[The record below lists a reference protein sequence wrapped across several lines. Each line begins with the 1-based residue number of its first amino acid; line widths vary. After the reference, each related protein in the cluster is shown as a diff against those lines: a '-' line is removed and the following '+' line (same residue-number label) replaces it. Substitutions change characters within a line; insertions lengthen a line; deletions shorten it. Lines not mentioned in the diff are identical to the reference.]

1 MTDNESGGFGRTG
14 MRRIGMRTAGRQV
27 ALAAVVA
34 LIAPACATRG
44 FVREQ
49 SAAANARIEALAG
62 AVEETQE
69 RTAENAARIEDVDQR
84 DEQAAQ
90 QTAQLGQQLAVA
102 ATEAA
107 RAVHARIDR
116 MEEATNRLIFEVTLS
131 ETQGNFGN
139 NQTELPE
146 AARARI
152 DELVARLQAEQR
164 NAYLEIEGH
173 TDSAGSEPYNLNLGM
188 ARAEAVKRYLHDQH
202 QVPLHRMNLL
212 SYGETRPA
220 ASNDTPEGRAQNRR
234 VVIRILS

>member
-1 MTDNESGGFGRTG
+1 
-14 MRRIGMRTAGRQV
+14 MRTIGRLMT
-27 ALAAVVA
+27 LAAVVV

-44 FVREQ
+44 FVQEQ

-69 RTAENAARIEDVDQR
+69 RTAENEARIADVDQR
-84 DEQAAQ
+84 VEQAAQ
-90 QTAQLGQQLAVA
+90 QTAQLADA

-116 MEEATNRLIFEVTLS
+116 MEEAANRLVFEVALN
-131 ETQGNFGN
+131 ETQGNFEN
-139 NQTELPE
+139 DQTELPE

-220 ASNDTPEGRAQNRR
+220 APNDTPEGRARNRR
-234 VVIRILS
+234 VVIRVLS

>member
-1 MTDNESGGFGRTG
+1 
-14 MRRIGMRTAGRQV
+14 MRTIGRLMT
-27 ALAAVVA
+27 LAAVVA

-44 FVREQ
+44 FVQEQ
-49 SAAANARIEALAG
+49 SAAVNARIEALAG

-69 RTAENAARIEDVDQR
+69 RTAENAARIDDVDQR
-84 DEQAAQ
+84 VE
-90 QTAQLGQQLAVA
+90 QTAQLGQQLADA

-116 MEEATNRLIFEVTLS
+116 MEEAANRLVFEVTLN
-131 ETQGNFGN
+131 ETQGNFEN
-139 NQTELPE
+139 DQTELPE

-220 ASNDTPEGRAQNRR
+220 APNDTPEGRARNRR
-234 VVIRILS
+234 VVIRVLS

>member
-1 MTDNESGGFGRTG
+1 MTDNESGGFWRTG
-14 MRRIGMRTAGRQV
+14 MRRIGMRTVGRHV

-69 RTAENAARIEDVDQR
+69 RTAENAARIDDVDPR
-84 DEQAAQ
+84 VEQAAQ
-90 QTAQLGQQLAVA
+90 QTVQLADA

-116 MEEATNRLIFEVTLS
+116 MEEAANRLIFEVTLS

-234 VVIRILS
+234 VVIRVLS

>member
-1 MTDNESGGFGRTG
+1 
-14 MRRIGMRTAGRQV
+14 MRTVGRHV

-69 RTAENAARIEDVDQR
+69 RTAENAARIDDVDPR
-84 DEQAAQ
+84 VEQAAQ
-90 QTAQLGQQLAVA
+90 QTVQLADA

-116 MEEATNRLIFEVTLS
+116 MEEAANRLIFEVTLS

-234 VVIRILS
+234 VVIRVLS